1 MSLLRKLEYRS
12 CEELERENPSLT
24 GTAGKEGMNPESIR
38 KLQHL
43 GATLILSVGQNLGL
57 SIIAVHTAV
66 FYFHRFYA
74 QHKFQEQDRLQ
85 VTTACLFL
93 GSKVEEQP
101 KPLQNVIRQTYSTRY
116 RKHPSIKSKI
126 LKDPKTYE
134 MIKERILVVER
145 SLLYTVGFDFN
156 VDTPYK
162 YLVSLTEFL
171 EDFINSKFPFG
182 KEPPSYTKAGH
193 HYKNPPSNQDG
204 TPVSEE
210 EKAEWASLRS
220 EWETYLK
227 RGRYKN
233 VPQEMKHL
241 NTAKQEE
248 MLYTRKVRQ
257 GAWNFSN
264 DSLRTTICLQLPP
277 VKIAVVCFYLSMKLV
292 DMVYGNCFGALHD
305 SAGGGKPEFHKL
317 WCDMMNYVS
326 MEYATGDPQGKNM
339 DKVNSFNVIKK
350 EAFTMPFEEIQ
361 MCVKQ
366 IAMMYGRLVTE
377 EGEIMEPIFK
387 NPEQVAKALKE
398 EEAAPA
404 EGNGQDLTN
413 GTGKREF
420 APTSPELYT
429 PTSPASQTPYTPTSP
444 HTDVTEGTQEENGQ
458 QGDATP
464 TKKQKVEQT

>member
-1 MSLLRKLEYRS
+1 MSLLRKLQYRS
-12 CEELERENPSLT
+12 CEELDRTNPSLI
-24 GTAGKEGMNPESIR
+24 GTDGKEGMNPETIR

-101 KPLQNVIRQTYSTRY
+101 KPLMQVIKQTYGTRY

-126 LKDPKTYE
+126 LKDPNTYE

-171 EDFINSKFPFG
+171 EDFIHSKFPFG
-182 KEPPSYTKAGH
+182 KDPPKFTKAGH
-193 HYKNPPSNQDG
+193 HYKTPSK
-204 TPVSEE
+204 PESIMSEE
-210 EKAEWASLRS
+210 EKAEWVSLRS
-220 EWETYLK
+220 EWKNYLL

-233 VPQEMKHL
+233 VPQEMKYL
-241 NTAKQEE
+241 NTEKQEE

-292 DMVYGNCFGALHD
+292 DNVYGNCFRALHYSD
-305 SAGGGKPEFHKL
+305 GGGKPEFHKL

-361 MCVKQ
+361 TCVKQ

-377 EGEIMEPIFK
+377 EGEIIEPK
-387 NPEQVAKALKE
+387 NPGQVPKNLKE
-398 EEAAPA
+398 EEAAPG
-404 EGNGQDLTN
+404 EGSRQDLKN
-413 GTGKREF
+413 GNGKREF

-444 HTDVTEGTQEENGQ
+444 HTDVTEGTQEKNGH
-458 QGDATP
+458 QGDAMP